1 MVLLHYHVVPGLGDD
16 TRPRPEATALRV
28 DQAAP
33 ANCDDLAL
41 TATSADPAIPS
52 PPADTI
58 RAA

>member
-16 TRPRPEATALRV
+16 IRPRPEATAVRT

-33 ANCDDLAL
+33 AEGDDLAL
-41 TATSADPAIPS
+41 QASHPS
-52 PPADTI
+52 PTTPPPTAGTC